1 MTSFDFQPRTRVV
14 FGAGSI
20 QGLGELATSLG
31 GSRALLV
38 SDPGIVA
45 AGHPQTAMRLLEA
58 AGVEVFLFDQ
68 VEENPTTDHVNAGL
82 EFVQGR
88 GVDLIIGLG
97 GGSSLDCARGI
108 NFLLTNGGR
117 MADYWGV
124 GKATK
129 QMLPFISIPTTAG
142 TGSEAQSYALIADPV
157 THRKMAC
164 GDPKA
169 AAAIAL
175 LDPELTLTQPALV
188 TAVAGM
194 DAIVHAL
201 ETLVATKRNPISE
214 VFSQRAWQLLSHNY
228 SLVLR
233 EPDNLEARAGMQLG
247 AHFAGAAIEN
257 SMLGAAHACAN
268 PLTARFDVTHGAAV
282 GLMLPA
288 VIRFNACEQ
297 ASLYET
303 VGGAENVTL
312 QVEDLMEQAAL
323 PVRLSEYGVG
333 ENDVSQLAEDA
344 AKQWTAQFN
353 IPKPF
358 SPDQLLLTLK
368 KAEERES
375 LRREVTRLR
384 EEVSIERR
392 YRQIIAKAPAM
403 TRALEIASKVARH
416 PSPVLIT
423 GESGTG

>member
-14 FGAGSI
+14 FGPGSM
-20 QGLGELATSLG
+20 QRLGELAKSLG
-31 GSRALLV
+31 GTRALLV
-38 SDPGIVA
+38 ADPGIVA
-45 AGHPQTAMRLLEA
+45 AGHPQTAARLLTQ
-58 AGVEVFLFDQ
+58 AGVESFLFDQ
-68 VEENPTTDHVNAGL
+68 VAENPTTDHVNAGL
-82 EFVQGR
+82 DFVQGR
-88 GVDLIIGLG
+88 GVDLIVGLG
-97 GGSSLDCARGI
+97 GGSSLDCARGV
-108 NFLLTNGGR
+108 NFLLTNGGQ

-124 GKATK
+124 GKASK
-129 QMLPFISIPTTAG
+129 PMLPFISIPTTAG
-142 TGSEAQSYALIADPV
+142 TGSEAQSYALIADPA

-175 LDPELTLTQPALV
+175 LDPELTLTQPAQV
-188 TAVAGM
+188 TAATGM

-228 SLVLR
+228 PLVLN

-288 VIRFNACEQ
+288 VIRFNAVEQ
-297 ASLYET
+297 GALYET
-303 VGGAENVTL
+303 VGGAENVTR
-312 QVEDLMEQAAL
+312 QVEGLMEQAAL
-323 PVRLSEYGVG
+323 PARLSEYGVA
-333 ENDVSQLAEDA
+333 ERDLPLLAEDA

-353 IPKPF
+353 PRSVELSDF
-358 SPDQLLLTLK
+358 
-368 KAEERES
+368 
-375 LRREVTRLR
+375 VRLYQ
-384 EEVSIERR
+384 S
-392 YRQIIAKAPAM
+392 
-403 TRALEIASKVARH
+403 
-416 PSPVLIT
+416 VL
-423 GESGTG
+423 

>member
-20 QGLGELATSLG
+20 QDLGELATSLG

-214 VFSQRAWQLLSHNY
+214 VF
-228 SLVLR
+228 
-233 EPDNLEARAGMQLG
+233 
-247 AHFAGAAIEN
+247 
-257 SMLGAAHACAN
+257 
-268 PLTARFDVTHGAAV
+268 
-282 GLMLPA
+282 
-288 VIRFNACEQ
+288 
-297 ASLYET
+297 
-303 VGGAENVTL
+303 
-312 QVEDLMEQAAL
+312 
-323 PVRLSEYGVG
+323 
-333 ENDVSQLAEDA
+333 
-344 AKQWTAQFN
+344 
-353 IPKPF
+353 
-358 SPDQLLLTLK
+358 
-368 KAEERES
+368 
-375 LRREVTRLR
+375 
-384 EEVSIERR
+384 
-392 YRQIIAKAPAM
+392 
-403 TRALEIASKVARH
+403 
-416 PSPVLIT
+416 
-423 GESGTG
+423 

>member
-20 QGLGELATSLG
+20 QRLGELATSLG

-38 SDPGIVA
+38 SDPGVVA
-45 AGHPQTAMRLLEA
+45 AGHPQTAMRLLGA
-58 AGVEVFLFDQ
+58 AGIESFLFDQ
-68 VEENPTTDHVNAGL
+68 VAENPTTDHVNAGL
-82 EFVQGR
+82 EFVQDR
-88 GVDLIIGLG
+88 VVDLIIGLG
-97 GGSSLDCARGI
+97 GGSSLDCARGV
-108 NFLLTNGGR
+108 NFLLTNGGQ

-124 GKATK
+124 GKASK
-129 QMLPFISIPTTAG
+129 PMLPFISIPTTAG
-142 TGSEAQSYALIADPV
+142 TGSEAQSFALIADPQ

-175 LDPELTLTQPALV
+175 LDPELTLTQPTLV
-188 TAVAGM
+188 TAATGM

-214 VFSQRAWQLLSHNY
+214 VFSQRAWQLLSRNFP
-228 SLVLR
+228 LVLS

-288 VIRFNACEQ
+288 VIRFNAAEQ
-297 ASLYET
+297 AALYET
-303 VGGAENVTL
+303 VGGAEHVRL
-312 QVEDLMEQAAL
+312 QVKDLMEQAAL
-323 PVRLSEYGVG
+323 PVRLSEYGIA
-333 ENDVSQLAEDA
+333 ESDVALLAEDA
-344 AKQWTAQFN
+344 AQQWTARFN
-353 IPKPF
+353 PRP
-358 SPDQLLLTLK
+358 
-368 KAEERES
+368 
-375 LRREVTRLR
+375 
-384 EEVSIERR
+384 
-392 YRQIIAKAPAM
+392 
-403 TRALEIASKVARH
+403 LELNDFVGLYQS
-416 PSPVLIT
+416 VL
-423 GESGTG
+423 